1 MGEENSIQLRLMIQR
16 TGQHTSTKNLQEYL
30 QLQHRFYPS
39 CPQSVFIPSPQSL
52 FSTQFLFYTQSLF
65 SSFITSPYLIPSPQ
79 SVVRSPC
86 FILTSPIQFRTTLH
100 FLFSRRNIELKTSKH
115 KFTDRS
121 HQNKRDKKA
130 KSSAG
135 RISLRSRLWP
145 TCRIAFTVFL
155 PRFSSLFGLLSS
167 RILQNNL
174 LDLYLVQIRRYKLS
188 FFAKAVTV
196 GPTFF

>member
-121 HQNKRDKKA
+121 HQNKRDFEGKKL
-130 KSSAG
+130 SG
-135 RISLRSRLWP
+135 
-145 TCRIAFTVFL
+145 TDFTSFQTMAHLPNCIYCFL
-155 PRFSSLFGLLSS
+155 TSIFEFVWLV
-167 RILQNNL
+167 ILQNP
-174 LDLYLVQIRRYKLS
+174 S
-188 FFAKAVTV
+188 E
-196 GPTFF
+196 